1 MFQKGPSAAQAFRPY
16 SGGFW
21 TFNSLRSP
29 NAVGAASHRCIDGS
43 GGGAWRTVGG
53 FPGVRRGERIRCRLF
68 CACSFFLFIKWGTRY
83 SSFFFFFF
91 FFRGMLWHVVC
102 NFPRYERSW
111 VQVNISPI
119 EVRFDF
125 SAEGLC
131 FELIMHHAP
140 PQRVVWVDIC
150 KLLKTQQ
157 TCWV

>member
-1 MFQKGPSAAQAFRPY
+1 MDSQVCGEGNEFDVVCFVRVLFFCLLNEVQGI
-16 SGGFW
+16 
-21 TFNSLRSP
+21 
-29 NAVGAASHRCIDGS
+29 AVFS
-43 GGGAWRTVGG
+43 
-53 FPGVRRGERIRCRLF
+53 
-68 CACSFFLFIKWGTRY
+68 
-83 SSFFFFFF
+83 FFF

-140 PQRVVWVDIC
+140 PQRVV
-150 KLLKTQQ
+150 
-157 TCWV
+157 